1 MAGFYMSNCFDGDL
15 TYFKPSVAFHIETS
29 HLFCKAKQMA
39 GFYMK
44 RNAGLKL
51 VKYVEKGINSF
62 IHFLVCM

>member
-1 MAGFYMSNCFDGDL
+1 
-15 TYFKPSVAFHIETS
+15 
-29 HLFCKAKQMA
+29 MA

-44 RNAGLKL
+44 RNTGLKL